1 MVISYTDRHLMKHI
15 YLQKGD
21 HMYKKILLAVDGSE
35 NSLRATEEAVKLAK
49 TESDSIVDILYVNV
63 PPKTAREI
71 LLEPSKEEQDK
82 ARQARISPVEKIL
95 NDAGVKN
102 KVSIVT
108 GEASP
113 TIIQHAKTTEA
124 EIIVIGSRG
133 LNAVQKFVLGGV
145 SNEVVQKATVPV
157 LLVK

>member
-1 MVISYTDRHLMKHI
+1 
-15 YLQKGD
+15 
-21 HMYKKILLAVDGSE
+21 MYKKILLAVDGSE
-35 NSLRATEEAVKLAK
+35 NALRATVEAVKIAK
-49 TESDSIVDILYVNV
+49 IEPAAVVDILYVNV

-82 ARQARISPVEKIL
+82 ARKIKIQPIEKLL
-95 NDAGVKN
+95 NDAGIKN
-102 KVSIVT
+102 KTSILT

-113 TIIQHAKTTEA
+113 TIIQHSNITDAD
-124 EIIVIGSRG
+124 IIVIGSRG

-145 SNEVVQKATVPV
+145 SNEVVQKAAMPV